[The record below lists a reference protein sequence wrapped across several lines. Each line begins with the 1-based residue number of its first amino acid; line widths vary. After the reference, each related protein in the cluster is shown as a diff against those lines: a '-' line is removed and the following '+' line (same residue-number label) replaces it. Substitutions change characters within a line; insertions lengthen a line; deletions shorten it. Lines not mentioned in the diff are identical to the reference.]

1 MKSPLV
7 TLVAGLVALTP
18 LAALGQTDHSQHMA
32 PTRAVAPATA
42 PMTSGVVKKVDMAR
56 SELTI
61 AHEDIK
67 NLDMP
72 KMTMTFRVKDPAWLK
87 KMKDGDRIRF
97 VADMVKGELTVVAY
111 EIAK

>member
-1 MKSPLV
+1 VKSQLV
-7 TLVAGLVALTP
+7 TLVAALVALTP
-18 LAALGQTDHSQHMA
+18 LATLGQVDHSQHMA
-32 PTRAVAPATA
+32 PAKAAAPAMG
-42 PMTSGVVKKVDMAR
+42 PMTNGVVKKVDMAR